1 MSTTPDDFRQMTERL
16 AKVRAELRA
25 IEEQF
30 NLTERKKLFNEML
43 SLERRL
49 QESEAGK

>member
-1 MSTTPDDFRQMTERL
+1 MTITPDDCRQMTERL

-25 IEEQF
+25 IEEEF
-30 NLTERKKLFNEML
+30 NLTEWKKLFSEML

-49 QESEAGK
+49 HESEAGK